1 MNSRFFHFWAYLS
14 DFLKLSSHLLTQSP
28 TKRAITADKKEIMY
42 FMYVSPPFWRG
53 SPTSYIII
61 QLLFYVNSEQ
71 EAHTQSREAVS
82 KPWETRE
89 NKRRGSGENF
99 QEPAGHNGSGEHSAG
114 ILRSSH
120 PGAGAADT
128 LGAGQGHKKAP
139 SMNWQGEQPAGAAA
153 EPWTNKILLF
163 NMKLYE

>member
-1 MNSRFFHFWAYLS
+1 ML
-14 DFLKLSSHLLTQSP
+14 
-28 TKRAITADKKEIMY
+28 
-42 FMYVSPPFWRG
+42 
-53 SPTSYIII
+53 
-61 QLLFYVNSEQ
+61 EQ

-89 NKRRGSGENF
+89 EVERISGEEAAKTSRNPRELMQRRTFCGDPAELTPRGRGSLVLD
-99 QEPAGHNGSGEHSAG
+99 PADYTPSMLKN
-114 ILRSSH
+114 L
-120 PGAGAADT
+120 

-153 EPWTNKILLF
+153 EPWTNKISLF